1 MRQRED
7 DMKVAHAE
15 KFLRSVGQPPVAGI
29 GLAFWAMAIA
39 AGAIRDGAIAAL
51 RTLIQV
57 PAQRVRAARRD
68 GTVHLQVLKRKPTW
82 FPVEESPALPPDNIA
97 HPPTRPLHFIL

>member
-15 KFLRSVGQPPVAGI
+15 KFLRSVGQPPIAGI

-51 RTLIQV
+51 GTLIQV
-57 PAQRVRAARRD
+57 PAQRVRAACHD
-68 GTVHLQVLKRKPTW
+68 GTGHLLELKRKPTW
-82 FPVEESPALPPDNIA
+82 LAVEESPARPDNNIR
-97 HPPTRPLHFIL
+97 HLH